1 MDKAITIAGGGPTA
15 TAIDGG
21 SNSDT
26 FGQMSRIMRTGADV
40 TIRDLSFSNG
50 RDGKDEVPCSAC
62 PTLSLNGGGAI
73 FNTGA
78 LTLQRVSFEGNQN
91 SPVGGA
97 VSNSGTLALTDVE
110 FHGNSAAYG
119 GALFSRSG
127 TVTGNRVT
135 VAWQHASARGAVYL
149 NGGTMLLENT
159 TVTGNGQSNTIGGG
173 VTNSGGN
180 LTLRSVTIADNV
192 RGGLLRESGVTSV
205 QNAILASG
213 CVPAGQFGAV
223 VAVSTDLGHNL
234 DEDNTCGLTAATK
247 VVGQGARLA
256 PVNANGGA
264 TPDDGAAVRQPGDRQ
279 RGTDCAA
286 ADQRGEPRRRAVRH
300 RRLRSAAGSASRP
313 RPPTTRRTSA
323 STRRASSP
331 PSGWRARPGSCP
343 SSGALQPAA
352 LDSRTPGIG
361 VGTQAPVTRNEFVYG
376 LPPGTQI
383 FYRAVAE
390 NASGTARGV
399 VKSFTTLSAPPTI
412 SDLRLLDVG
421 DDSATL
427 RFTIDPGGA
436 GGVYRV
442 RINGD
447 DPPLT
452 PLPGTGPRVITRT
465 LTGLTPDADHQLQV
479 VVTGPGGQTAQDD
492 GLISVRTLRRVS
504 GTAGAELTVGQ
515 ACPANALVSWGD
527 GSTSSATC
535 STGSMTARHTYA
547 AGGRYRVKFA
557 YEDGSREEVV
567 AAVAPTAGQR
577 VLSVHVTG
585 RGRITGSGI
594 DCPGVC
600 SVELPANATPTL
612 TSSPHA
618 GAQFLGWADACSGTG
633 VCQLDMEESRNVAAN
648 FSGTVE
654 PPSVNELAVTAR
666 TDTTAQLRFVVS
678 AGGAPATYT
687 VVVDGTPLAPVSI
700 GSGTNP
706 QELTR
711 ALTGLQPG
719 RRYAVQ
725 IVVDNSEGM
734 AAHEVEF
741 NTASLVTGVAGEK
754 TELVFTGLADACPNQ
769 ATIDWGDGTTGTGA
783 LSCTDTV
790 GGWEYTLNAA
800 HTYTRAARFR
810 IVVAY
815 DSGSEDTAFAV
826 IAQAPAPPGPEPTA
840 TPNPTPLPT
849 ASPTPTPT
857 PPPGPAPTPAVDVV
871 AVPAG
876 GTVLV
881 KLPGTSK
888 FVALKPGQ
896 ELPYGTEIDTR
907 KGRVTITSIP
917 KAGAPPESAV
927 FYDGLFKISYAGGVT
942 NLTLSEPLAAC
953 PKKGRA
959 SAAAKKAKSRKLWG
973 KGKGAFRT
981 TGKYSAAT
989 VRGTT
994 WLVQDTCAGTLTRVT
1009 EGTVTVKAG
1018 KKTVVLR
1025 AGKQY
1030 LAKAR

>member
-1 MDKAITIAGGGPTA
+1 MAPRQPWRCCPAARRSTRGTAPAPTSAANRAYGLCDIGAFEARLLGQPSATTDDAEDIGIYQARFVATLGLAGEAGK
-15 TAIDGG
+15 
-21 SNSDT
+21 
-26 FGQMSRIMRTGADV
+26 
-40 TIRDLSFSNG
+40 LSFEWG
-50 RDGKDEVPCSAC
+50 
-62 PTLSLNGGGAI
+62 
-73 FNTGA
+73 
-78 LTLQRVSFEGNQN
+78 
-91 SPVGGA
+91 
-97 VSNSGTLALTDVE
+97 
-110 FHGNSAAYG
+110 
-119 GALFSRSG
+119 
-127 TVTGNRVT
+127 
-135 VAWQHASARGAVYL
+135 
-149 NGGTMLLENT
+149 
-159 TVTGNGQSNTIGGG
+159 
-173 VTNSGGN
+173 
-180 LTLRSVTIADNV
+180 
-192 RGGLLRESGVTSV
+192 
-205 QNAILASG
+205 
-213 CVPAGQFGAV
+213 
-223 VAVSTDLGHNL
+223 
-234 DEDNTCGLTAATK
+234 
-247 VVGQGARLA
+247 
-256 PVNANGGA
+256 
-264 TPDDGAAVRQPGDRQ
+264 
-279 RGTDCAA
+279 
-286 ADQRGEPRRRAVRH
+286 
-300 RRLRSAAGSASRP
+300 
-313 RPPTTRRTSA
+313 
-323 STRRASSP
+323 
-331 PSGWRARPGSCP
+331 
-343 SSGALQPAA
+343 LQPAA

-361 VGTQAPVTRNEFVYG
+361 VGTQAPVTRNELVYG

-399 VKSFTTLSAPPTI
+399 VKSFTTLSAPPSIT
-412 SDLRLLDVG
+412 DLRLLDVG

-447 DPPLT
+447 DPPLA

-515 ACPANALVSWGD
+515 ECPANALVSWGD

-535 STGSMTARHTYA
+535 STGSLTARHTYA

-557 YEDGSREEVV
+557 YEDGSRDEVV

-633 VCQLDMEESRNVAAN
+633 ACQLDMEESRNVAAN

-734 AAHEVEF
+734 AAHEVELT
-741 NTASLVTGVAGEK
+741 TASLVTGVAGEA

-815 DSGSEDTAFAV
+815 DSGSEDAAYAV
-826 IAQAPAPPGPEPTA
+826 IAPAPAQPDPEPTA
-840 TPNPTPLPT
+840 TPNPTPVPT
-849 ASPTPTPT
+849 TSPTPTPT

-871 AVPAG
+871 AAPAG

-881 KLPGTSK
+881 KLPGTLQ
-888 FVALKPGQ
+888 VRRAQARPGAAVRHRDRHAQ
-896 ELPYGTEIDTR
+896 GPRDHHLDPEG
-907 KGRVTITSIP
+907 GRPSRERRLLRRPVQDQLRGRGHEPHAQRAARGVSQGRAARRRP
-917 KAGAPPESAV
+917 PRRRSRASCGARARAPSAPPASTARPPSAAPP
-927 FYDGLFKISYAGGVT
+927 GSSRTRARGR
-942 NLTLSEPLAAC
+942 S
-953 PKKGRA
+953 RA
-959 SAAAKKAKSRKLWG
+959 SP
-973 KGKGAFRT
+973 
-981 TGKYSAAT
+981 
-989 VRGTT
+989 
-994 WLVQDTCAGTLTRVT
+994 
-1009 EGTVTVKAG
+1009 
-1018 KKTVVLR
+1018 R
-1025 AGKQY
+1025 APSP
-1030 LAKAR
+1030 